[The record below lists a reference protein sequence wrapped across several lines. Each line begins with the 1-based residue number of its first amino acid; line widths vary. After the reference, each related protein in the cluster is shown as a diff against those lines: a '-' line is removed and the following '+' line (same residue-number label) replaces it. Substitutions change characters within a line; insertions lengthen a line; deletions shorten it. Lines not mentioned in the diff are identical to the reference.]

1 MPLSADEQ
9 RLLDQLEASLRAEDP
24 DLASKFDAPP
34 PTTRGPRRW
43 LLAGV
48 CFITGIALLV
58 VGMLLTTF
66 WISVIGFLIMF
77 AGVAVVMI
85 KSFRPG
91 DPAPV
96 VPDDASS
103 LFRD

>member
-24 DLASKFDAPP
+24 DLASKFDAPVP
-34 PTTRGPRRW
+34 PARRSRRW
-43 LLAGV
+43 LLVALCFVAG
-48 CFITGIALLV
+48 ILLLV

-66 WISVIGFLIMF
+66 WISVMGFLVMF
-77 AGVAVVMI
+77 AGVAVAMVR
-85 KSFRPG
+85 SFRG
-91 DPAPV
+91 GPAPV

-103 LFRD
+103 LFGK